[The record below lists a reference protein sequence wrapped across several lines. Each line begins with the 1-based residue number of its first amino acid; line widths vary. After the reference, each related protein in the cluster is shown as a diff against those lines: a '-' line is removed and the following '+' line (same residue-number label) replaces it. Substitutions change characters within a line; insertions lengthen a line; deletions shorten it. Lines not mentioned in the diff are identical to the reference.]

1 MPSYPGRYDFGVM
14 KQNFGGINDQASLL
28 TAGTTQAYDI
38 VNFDLNIGGEITRRG
53 GTSTVYDFGVP
64 IVFFKKFLNDG
75 VEVFFAITSNNKF
88 WSAAAVAGPW
98 TDRTGSVV
106 WTNFTNPIIGG
117 VIANKLIICNGE
129 DAPVIYVPGSNVETL
144 EDASLEQLATTSLTM
159 TAVGA
164 TTTGATYR
172 LVGVTP
178 RGDSIPV
185 TVVLAPNNAVDS
197 SVLTAANYNYLS
209 WVNNG
214 EFTAFKV
221 IFVGAGNPTR
231 SGTSTNTSAGDWV
244 VATLGASATSYSDI
258 GGPVTAYT
266 PLTVSEAYN
275 TPNDW
280 NTAGQPEGCA
290 LVGKSRDERLWAWRG
305 KTVWSSS
312 LSEPTNWMREDDA
325 YVFTVIGGE
334 DTNVTGCGG
343 LFDYTFLFS
352 RTATFVYSGVSPV
365 TINLSKVIPVG
376 CASHGSIVFAGTDL
390 WWWSN
395 YGPTSGA
402 RILQG
407 ADIAVNTGDS
417 AKIQNLVYQST
428 NTSAWT
434 KIAGEVDIVN
444 NRVFWAVPQVAAST
458 NNQTIVFNYEV
469 KGFTRYT
476 GFDFVGSCVSSNTVY
491 LASSSGKILQMNS
504 GETDNGTAITATY
517 TTGDMDL
524 GSYPMVKRMLWVD
537 VLADRRGGNYSFDFQ
552 YWADM
557 GQEISTAQTCTQTT
571 TNGDT
576 ITTTSSTATEH
587 RIYCEGIGN
596 TFRLIFSTSATTP
609 LKLVAWRPEIR
620 ARGVRQ

>member
-1 MPSYPGRYDFGVM
+1 MGGRLR
-14 KQNFGGINDQASLL
+14 GGHRLSHRHRKGSGQRLQVRRRHQQL
-28 TAGTTQAYDI
+28 TAGSQHAPP
-38 VNFDLNIGGEITRRG
+38 LPQR
-53 GTSTVYDFGVP
+53 
-64 IVFFKKFLNDG
+64 LLHL
-75 VEVFFAITSNNKF
+75 
-88 WSAAAVAGPW
+88 AA
-98 TDRTGSVV
+98 
-106 WTNFTNPIIGG
+106 
-117 VIANKLIICNGE
+117 
-129 DAPVIYVPGSNVETL
+129 
-144 EDASLEQLATTSLTM
+144 
-159 TAVGA
+159 
-164 TTTGATYR
+164 
-172 LVGVTP
+172 
-178 RGDSIPV
+178 
-185 TVVLAPNNAVDS
+185 
-197 SVLTAANYNYLS
+197 TAAHGQVRLG
-209 WVNNG
+209 VRG
-214 EFTAFKV
+214 AARGRQV
-221 IFVGAGNPTR
+221 VGQVLQR
-231 SGTSTNTSAGDWV
+231 V
-244 VATLGASATSYSDI
+244 RRVH
-258 GGPVTAYT
+258 
-266 PLTVSEAYN
+266 
-275 TPNDW
+275 
-280 NTAGQPEGCA
+280 QPEGCA

-417 AKIQNLVYQST
+417 SKIQNLVYQST

-587 RIYCEGIGN
+587 RIYCEGIAN
-596 TFRLIFSTSATTP
+596 TFRLIFTTSATTP